1 MQHLMPSPMENPV
14 ATEIRLEDALQ
25 HIRVRTQGGVLLHIY
40 EELARHRG
48 YLDITADLLAAGR

>member
-1 MQHLMPSPMENPV
+1 MENPV